1 MELAISLTLVISG
14 LINFLP
20 IMGIFG
26 SEKLDSLYG
35 ITIKDADLL
44 ILMRHRAI
52 LFGLIGTFM
61 LASTWVKDWQ
71 IPAISIGLVSML
83 SFVGISQSS
92 GTSNVSIKRIEV
104 IDTIL
109 SIALAVIFVYRV
121 KGLLRGI

>member
-1 MELAISLTLVISG
+1 MELAISLGLVISG

-20 IMGIFG
+20 IVGIFG

-61 LASTWVKDWQ
+61 FASTWVKDWQ
-71 IPAISIGLVSML
+71 IPAMSIGLVSML
-83 SFVGISQSS
+83 SFVGISQST

>member
-1 MELAISLTLVISG
+1 MEPAISLTLVISG

-20 IMGIFG
+20 IVGIFG

-71 IPAISIGLVSML
+71 IPAMSIGLVSML
-83 SFVGISQSS
+83 SFVGISQST

>member
-1 MELAISLTLVISG
+1 MELAISLSLVISG

-20 IMGIFG
+20 IVGIFG

-71 IPAISIGLVSML
+71 IPAMSIGLVSML
-83 SFVGISQSS
+83 SFVGISQST

>member
-1 MELAISLTLVISG
+1 MELAISLALVISG

>member
-1 MELAISLTLVISG
+1 V
-14 LINFLP
+14 
-20 IMGIFG
+20 GIFG

-71 IPAISIGLVSML
+71 IPAMSIGLVSML
-83 SFVGISQSS
+83 SFVGISQST

>member
-26 SEKLDSLYG
+26 SEKLHSLYG

>member
-20 IMGIFG
+20 IVGIFG

-71 IPAISIGLVSML
+71 IPAMSIGLVSML
-83 SFVGISQSS
+83 SFVGISQST

>member
-20 IMGIFG
+20 IVGIFG

-71 IPAISIGLVSML
+71 IPAMSIGLVSML
-83 SFVGISQSS
+83 SFVGISQST

-109 SIALAVIFVYRV
+109 SIALTVIFVYRV

>member
-1 MELAISLTLVISG
+1 MELAISLGLVISG

-20 IMGIFG
+20 IVGIFG

-61 LASTWVKDWQ
+61 FASTWVKDWQ
-71 IPAISIGLVSML
+71 IPAMSIGMVSML
-83 SFVGISQSS
+83 SFVGISQST

>member
-1 MELAISLTLVISG
+1 MEPAISLTLVISG

-20 IMGIFG
+20 IVGIFG

-71 IPAISIGLVSML
+71 IPAMSIGLVSML
-83 SFVGISQSS
+83 SFVGISQST

-109 SIALAVIFVYRV
+109 SIALTVIFVYRV